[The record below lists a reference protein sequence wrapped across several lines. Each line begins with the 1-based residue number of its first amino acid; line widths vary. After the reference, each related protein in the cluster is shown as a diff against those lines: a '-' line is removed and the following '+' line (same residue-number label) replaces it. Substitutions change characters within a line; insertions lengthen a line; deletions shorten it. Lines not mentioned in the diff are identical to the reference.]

1 MSPMPQNLFSV
12 PIPKYC
18 VDFAANMLSGT
29 GDTEMNQT
37 AIAPCKACFPA
48 QNRCSVNRGHCWLL
62 LFSKPS

>member
-29 GDTEMNQT
+29 GDTEMT
-37 AIAPCKACFPA
+37 
-48 QNRCSVNRGHCWLL
+48 
-62 LFSKPS
+62 KPQYLT

>member
-29 GDTEMNQT
+29 EGYRND
-37 AIAPCKACFPA
+37 
-48 QNRCSVNRGHCWLL
+48 
-62 LFSKPS
+62 